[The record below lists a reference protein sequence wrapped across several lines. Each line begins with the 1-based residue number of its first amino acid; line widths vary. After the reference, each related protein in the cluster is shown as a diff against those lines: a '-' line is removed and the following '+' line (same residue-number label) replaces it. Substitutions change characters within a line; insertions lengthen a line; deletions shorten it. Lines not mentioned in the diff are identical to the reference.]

1 MANTIAPS
9 TVRPSTPP
17 NATIM
22 KITTA
27 QVAGPSSSSKDK
39 SKAHHLG
46 LGMFS
51 PVNQNGSFEFDR
63 VLKSGEVMK
72 RTRKTKN
79 WKTVY
84 LVLRPHTLSIYKDR
98 DETRLRHQIAL
109 SELTAVARQRDSAKR
124 AKHVFGL
131 FSPSR
136 NFHLAA
142 LSDNDAQ
149 DWVELIRR
157 ESRIDEEEEEMMQT
171 SPPQGRN
178 AERGRSTHRKLREQ
192 MLSSSSEG
200 EGVARPSSSV
210 KPEGLHSA
218 RRPSHNLAYSGNEQA
233 SFSDFSDTPGPSGF
247 RDSTLS
253 FSQPNDPNT
262 TYDSSGGRPSLAQ
275 NVSQMSTISSAIYC
289 NPQSNQKPDDERVIC
304 QGWLY
309 ILKSKGGVRQWKKLW
324 AVLRPRALGL
334 YKNEEEYSATLIL
347 PFPSLLNAVEIDPI
361 SKSKRF
367 CLQLIAEERN
377 YRLCAPDEDAL
388 AKWLGALKSLLAKRK
403 EVELQRQAAAAA
415 AEKEKERDAV
425 AAATAVAAGVVSPQ
439 QRSSVGVAS
448 GPVSAS
454 ASTTMINVL
463 VSPGPLAGTATA
475 TLPSSG
481 AGTPVNHGRRS
492 VSGSSI
498 KAMTGSAPSAPPTS
512 TQGFLPV
519 R

>member
-1 MANTIAPS
+1 
-9 TVRPSTPP
+9 
-17 NATIM
+17 M

-27 QVAGPSSSSKDK
+27 QVAGPSSSTQDNLKG
-39 SKAHHLG
+39 HHLG

-98 DETRLRHQIAL
+98 DETRLRHQLAL

-157 ESRIDEEEEEMMQT
+157 ESRIDEEEVGMMMNT
-171 SPPQGRN
+171 PQGRN

-200 EGVARPSSSV
+200 EGVARPPSTV

-253 FSQPNDPNT
+253 FSQPNDANT
-262 TYDSSGGRPSLAQ
+262 AYDSSGGRPSLAH
-275 NVSQMSTISSAIYC
+275 NVSQMSTLNSATQGSS
-289 NPQSNQKPDDERVIC
+289 PPNQKPDEERVVC

-324 AVLRPRALGL
+324 SVLRPRALGL

-347 PFPSLLNAVEIDPI
+347 PFASLLNAVEIDPI

-388 AKWLGALKSLLAKRK
+388 AKWLGSLKSLLAKRK
-403 EVELQRQAAAAA
+403 EVELQQQAAAAAAA
-415 AEKEKERDAV
+415 AEKEKERSAV
-425 AAATAVAAGVVSPQ
+425 AAATAVAAGVVTQ
-439 QRSSVGVAS
+439 QQSSVGVTS
-448 GPVSAS
+448 GPASANASAS
-454 ASTTMINVL
+454 ASTTMVNVL
-463 VSPGPLAGTATA
+463 VSPGPLPGTAMA
-475 TLPSSG
+475 TLPAKSGSG
-481 AGTPVNHGRRS
+481 AGTPIHHSRRS
-492 VSGSSI
+492 VSGGSI
-498 KAMTGSAPSAPPTS
+498 TAMTGRGTSAPPTPAP
-512 TQGFLPV
+512 GFLPV

>member
-1 MANTIAPS
+1 
-9 TVRPSTPP
+9 
-17 NATIM
+17 M

-27 QVAGPSSSSKDK
+27 QVAGPSSSTKDNLK
-39 SKAHHLG
+39 GHHLG

-98 DETRLRHQIAL
+98 DETRLRHQLAL

-157 ESRIDEEEEEMMQT
+157 ESRIDEEEVGMMMNT
-171 SPPQGRN
+171 PQGRN

-200 EGVARPSSSV
+200 EGVARPPSTV

-233 SFSDFSDTPGPSGF
+233 SFSDFSDTPGPSG
-247 RDSTLS
+247 
-253 FSQPNDPNT
+253 
-262 TYDSSGGRPSLAQ
+262 GRPSLAH
-275 NVSQMSTISSAIYC
+275 NVSQMSTLNSAIQG
-289 NPQSNQKPDDERVIC
+289 NSPPNQKPDEERVVC

-347 PFPSLLNAVEIDPI
+347 PFASLLNAVEIDPI

-388 AKWLGALKSLLAKRK
+388 AKWLGSLKSLLAKRK
-403 EVELQRQAAAAA
+403 EVELQRQAAVAAA
-415 AEKEKERDAV
+415 AEKEKERSAV
-425 AAATAVAAGVVSPQ
+425 AAATAVAAGVVTQ
-439 QRSSVGVAS
+439 QQSSVGVTS
-448 GPVSAS
+448 GPCKHDNGQCAGQPRAVARHGNGDAAS
-454 ASTTMINVL
+454 QIWEWRRHAN
-463 VSPGPLAGTATA
+463 
-475 TLPSSG
+475 SS
-481 AGTPVNHGRRS
+481 
-492 VSGSSI
+492 
-498 KAMTGSAPSAPPTS
+498 
-512 TQGFLPV
+512 
-519 R
+519 

>member
-1 MANTIAPS
+1 MANTIVPS
-9 TVRPSTPP
+9 PVRPSTPP
-17 NATIM
+17 NATVM
-22 KITTA
+22 KIATA
-27 QVAGPSSSSKDK
+27 QVAGPSSPTKDNSKG
-39 SKAHHLG
+39 HHLG

-63 VLKSGEVMK
+63 VLKSGELMK

-142 LSDNDAQ
+142 RSDNDAQ

-157 ESRIDEEEEEMMQT
+157 ESRIDEEEEEMMLA
-171 SPPQGRN
+171 SPQGRN
-178 AERGRSTHRKLREQ
+178 VQRGRSTHRKIREQ

-200 EGVARPSSSV
+200 EGVAQPPSAV

-253 FSQPNDPNT
+253 FSQPNDANT
-262 TYDSSGGRPSLAQ
+262 SYDSSGGRPSLAQ
-275 NVSQMSTISSAIYC
+275 NVSQMSTISSAIYGSP
-289 NPQSNQKPDDERVIC
+289 PQTNQKPYEERVVC

-347 PFPSLLNAVEIDPI
+347 PFTSLLNAVEIDPI

-367 CLQLIAEERN
+367 CFQLIAEERN

-403 EVELQRQAAAAA
+403 EVELQRQAATAA
-415 AEKEKERDAV
+415 AEKEKERGAV

-439 QRSSVGVAS
+439 QQSNVGVAS
-448 GPVSAS
+448 GPVSANAS
-454 ASTTMINVL
+454 ATMVNVL
-463 VSPGPLAGTATA
+463 VSPGLLPGTATA

-481 AGTPVNHGRRS
+481 AGTPINHGRRS
-492 VSGSSI
+492 VSGGSI
-498 KAMTGSAPSAPPTS
+498 KAMTGTGTSAPPPS
-512 TQGFLPV
+512 MQGFLPV